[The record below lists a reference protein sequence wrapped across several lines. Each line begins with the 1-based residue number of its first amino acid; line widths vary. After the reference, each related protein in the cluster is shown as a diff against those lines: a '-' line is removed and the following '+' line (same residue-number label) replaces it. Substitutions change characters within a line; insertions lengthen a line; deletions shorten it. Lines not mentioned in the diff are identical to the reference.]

1 MSWVWQAISHFLHQI
16 SRPELPPLGEPG
28 ADVNDRVSEQL
39 TQESHFCLLQAAA
52 AEEPHPQR
60 HTRPLNPENSSQS
73 TASKRPLWNEDTPV
87 QAHACECTY
96 AHERA
101 DKHMHTMPPRE
112 TQTTVPTDPAAL
124 KPSSVPHCWSTPA
137 ILLPGCAPAPPPS
150 SLPALPWVNRNL
162 CFLSTLPCLCGN
174 PGDAVVQRMMQV

>member
-16 SRPELPPLGEPG
+16 SRPELPPLWEPG
-28 ADVNDRVSEQL
+28 ADVNDRLSEQL

-60 HTRPLNPENSSQS
+60 HTRLLNPENSSQS